1 MVPDGQKSGQMD
13 RRTDDTLSEDNFR
26 TCRVKNVNIIDERSD
41 GRTKG
46 QTSRKKYAPLN
57 FSKVGGI
64 ILPDHV
70 SGSTKNPSKNCIS
83 MEEHKLG

>member
-1 MVPDGQKSGQMD
+1 MV
-13 RRTDDTLSEDNFR
+13 
-26 TCRVKNVNIIDERSD
+26 DERSD

-46 QTSRKKYAPLN
+46 QTSHKKYAPLN